1 VIVRSVADVIV
12 IVAAYLWGSIS
23 PSAFIARRARGVDL
37 SRYGSGNVGAS
48 NLGALLGGSWKV
60 VGFVADVLKG
70 WAAPAAAS
78 LLGFDTAVVVLVGLA
93 TVVGHSWSIWLGFR
107 GGRGIAAGAGVL
119 CAWDVRYFVIIPLVL
134 GVGWIT
140 GRAALTTM
148 IIVFLL
154 GPSAWLLGMP
164 APIIVGGTVLT
175 LLIAVKRLE
184 ANRLPLPADPRDR
197 RAVLWRRLW
206 SDRDLSGEHPWE
218 KRGTF

>member
-1 VIVRSVADVIV
+1 VIANVIV
-12 IVAAYLWGSIS
+12 ILAAYLWGSLS
-23 PSAFIARRARGVDL
+23 PSAFIARRVRGVDL
-37 SRYGSGNVGAS
+37 SRYGSGNVGSS

-60 VGFVADVLKG
+60 VGFLADVFKG

-78 LLGFDTAVVVLVGLA
+78 LLGFDTTVVVLAGLA

-107 GGRGIAAGAGVL
+107 GGRGIAAGAGIL
-119 CAWDVRYFVIIPLVL
+119 CAWDVRYIVIIPLVL
-134 GVGWIT
+134 GVGWVT

-154 GPSAWLLGMP
+154 GPIAWLLGLP
-164 APIIVGGTVLT
+164 APIIVGAAVLS

-184 ANRLPLPADPRDR
+184 ANRLPLPPDLRDR